1 MGAKAETQ
9 QITGLVI
16 PVEWDQQGKVKAVA
30 IAAFDESNY
39 RVALGGKGAELVS
52 RLKREVTV
60 WGRVEC
66 LAEGKTILIERFQ
79 MSKSSKGKITGLALA
94 AVVGLALTAAPVAMA
109 ADQPAAAQPA
119 VAQPAV
125 TAPAAAQPA
134 AAQPAVTAPAAAQP
148 AVTAPAKAKKT
159 KAMKA
164 VKRSPKVRTLQDALN
179 SKGAKLKVDG
189 IMGKKTRMA
198 LKSFQKQN
206 GLKVTGKVDSAT
218 KKALG
223 LK

>member
-1 MGAKAETQ
+1 MDAKAETQ
-9 QITGLVI
+9 KITGLVI
-16 PVEWDQQGKVKAVA
+16 PVEWDPKGKVKAVA

-39 RVALGGKGAELVS
+39 RVTSGGLGAELVS

-66 LAEGKTILIERFQ
+66 QAEGKTILIERYE

-94 AVVGLALTAAPVAMA
+94 AVVGLALTAAPLALA

-119 VAQPAV
+119 VAAP
-125 TAPAAAQPA
+125 APAA
-134 AAQPAVTAPAAAQP
+134 PAVAAPAPAAP
-148 AVTAPAKAKKT
+148 APAKAVAAQ
-159 KAMKA
+159 KAKA
-164 VKRSPKVRTLQDALN
+164 PKSVTAKPNAKVRALQDTLN

-189 IMGKKTRMA
+189 MMGKKTRMA
-198 LKSFQKQN
+198 LKAFQKEN
-206 GLKVTGKVDSAT
+206 GLKVTGKVDAAT

>member
-1 MGAKAETQ
+1 MACRLLIPQESRHLHRKGQKVDAKAETQ
-9 QITGLVI
+9 KITGLVI
-16 PVEWDQQGKVKAVA
+16 PVEWDPRGKVRAVA

-39 RVALGGKGAELVS
+39 RVAPGGLGAELLS

-60 WGRVEC
+60 WGRVES
-66 LAEGKTILIERFQ
+66 LAEGKTILIERYE

-94 AVVGLALTAAPVAMA
+94 AVVGLALTAAPVALA
-109 ADQPAAAQPA
+109 ADQPAAEKPA
-119 VAQPAV
+119 VA
-125 TAPAAAQPA
+125 
-134 AAQPAVTAPAAAQP
+134 
-148 AVTAPAKAKKT
+148 APAKAKKT
-159 KAMKA
+159 KAVKA
-164 VKRSPKVRTLQDALN
+164 VKRSPKVRALQDTLN

-206 GLKVTGKVDSAT
+206 GLKVTGKVDAAT